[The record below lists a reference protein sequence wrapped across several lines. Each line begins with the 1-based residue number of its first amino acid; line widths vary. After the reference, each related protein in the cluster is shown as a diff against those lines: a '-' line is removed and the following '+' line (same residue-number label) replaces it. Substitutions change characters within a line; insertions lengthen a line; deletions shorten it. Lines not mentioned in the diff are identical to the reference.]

1 MERHIRTDL
10 AVEQR
15 ELVRGS
21 VEATTE
27 LPGVRAVEEDRR
39 GFKVT
44 TVDILDDEGSAA
56 LCKPVGKYITIDLD
70 ALIRRT
76 ENSFDE
82 AATLLSEVLREMLG
96 GNIGGSTLVAG
107 LGNSAVTPDAIGP
120 LAVDS
125 VVATRHLKQQMPQD
139 FAQFSEV
146 AAVRPGVLGTT
157 GIESA
162 QLLSSVCGSLSPT
175 RIIAVDALASASLD
189 RLCRTVQI
197 SDAGIVPGSGVGND
211 RAELCER
218 TLGAPVI
225 VVGVPTVVDA
235 SVFTDDESAKG
246 MFVTPRDID
255 SSVKDMAKLIGY
267 GINLALHDGMTLGDV
282 DMLVS

>member
-21 VEATTE
+21 VAETTE
-27 LPGVRAVEEDRR
+27 LPGVRAVEENRH

-44 TVDILDDEGSAA
+44 TVDILDEQGSSS
-56 LCKPVGKYITIDLD
+56 LCKPIGKYVTIDLE
-70 ALIRRT
+70 ALLHRT
-76 ENSFDE
+76 ENSFSE
-82 AATLLSEVLREMLG
+82 SATLLSEIIREMLG
-96 GNIGGSTLVAG
+96 GDISGSTLVAG
-107 LGNSAVTPDAIGP
+107 LGNASMTPDAIGP

-125 VVATRHLKQQMPQD
+125 IVATRHLKQQMPKD
-139 FAQFSEV
+139 FERFSDV
-146 AAVRPGVLGTT
+146 SAIRPGVLGST

-162 QLLSSVCGSLSPT
+162 QLLSSVCGAVSPS
-175 RIIAVDALASASLD
+175 RVIAVDALASSSLE
-189 RLCRTVQI
+189 RLCKTVQV
-197 SDAGIVPGSGVGND
+197 SNVGIVPGSGVGND

-218 TLGAPVI
+218 TLGVPVI
-225 VVGVPTVVDA
+225 AVGVPTVVDA
-235 SVFTDDESAKG
+235 SSFTDDVGAKG

-255 SSVKDMAKLIGY
+255 ASVKDMAKLIGY